1 MQFVGPYTLSV
12 LQNTPKYHAI
22 ATRTRFQNRI
32 NAERKNIIS
41 GAHSSSPWAKEHIDI
56 IDQLTNRVLTSDQ
69 LDAIDLKL
77 HGITPMIPKSLALAL
92 LGYLNEVVEYRQQ
105 VAHRVEHQVE
115 KIKLHLEKRC
125 KRP

>member
-1 MQFVGPYTLSV
+1 MQYVGPYTLSV
-12 LQNTPKYHAI
+12 LEKTPKYHAI

-32 NAERKNIIS
+32 NAKRRGIIS

-77 HGITPMIPKSLALAL
+77 HAITPVIPKTLALAL
-92 LGYLNEVVEYRQQ
+92 RGYL
-105 VAHRVEHQVE
+105 
-115 KIKLHLEKRC
+115 KSSTSC
-125 KRP
+125 SSC